1 MGAEFKV
8 GVMGMNFGYFLK
20 LTHEPRW
27 NTLTWTLDYTKNSDF
42 DDNVGHWQ
50 VMKHPTKAGW
60 TRVLYSTKVKLFPW
74 IPNLVVNFITTKA
87 LVESTTWVKKES
99 EKEASKQNKMP
110 EFKLPSWMQSKGGFI
125 KGGATQEDTEEKL
138 GQRQQQRQRQPRLA
152 TFLQPFRFKGF

>member
-1 MGAEFKV
+1 
-8 GVMGMNFGYFLK
+8 MGMNFGYFLK

-74 IPNLVVNFITTKA
+74 IPNIVVKFITTKA

-99 EKEASKQNKMP
+99 EKEAAKQKGTYHTTCMTSI
-110 EFKLPSWMQSKGGFI
+110 LPCHRSSPHLSQSS
-125 KGGATQEDTEEKL
+125 L
-138 GQRQQQRQRQPRLA
+138 MMY
-152 TFLQPFRFKGF
+152 FLTLRPSY

>member
-1 MGAEFKV
+1 MIWSHQRHQGTSKVGAEFKV

-74 IPNLVVNFITTKA
+74 IPNIVVKFITTKA

-99 EKEASKQNKMP
+99 EKEAAKQ
-110 EFKLPSWMQSKGGFI
+110 KG
-125 KGGATQEDTEEKL
+125 T
-138 GQRQQQRQRQPRLA
+138 
-152 TFLQPFRFKGF
+152 

>member
-1 MGAEFKV
+1 
-8 GVMGMNFGYFLK
+8 MGMNFGYFLK

-74 IPNLVVNFITTKA
+74 IPNIVVKFITTKA

-99 EKEASKQNKMP
+99 EKEAAKQKGTVVP
-110 EFKLPSWMQSKGGFI
+110 PPTTYLYATRTTYPYPPFFIVFSLLLLCDYYSLPLI
-125 KGGATQEDTEEKL
+125 LE
-138 GQRQQQRQRQPRLA
+138 
-152 TFLQPFRFKGF
+152 